1 MLLSIVGLHSM
12 TSFNLRVLGA
22 NKKDKIKLKKK
33 KRMNEKKKKNE
44 GIFANAVFTS
54 CRSNFSY
61 AQRRQPAD
69 CHKATKLLCVSNVP
83 LHSTIIDL

>member
-1 MLLSIVGLHSM
+1 
-12 TSFNLRVLGA
+12 
-22 NKKDKIKLKKK
+22 
-33 KRMNEKKKKNE
+33 MNEKKKKNE

>member
-33 KRMNEKKKKNE
+33 RMNEKKKNE